1 MTKMMRGVYFLE
13 PGKLEMREVPVPEPG
28 PGEVVLQVESATTC
42 GTDLKAYRR
51 GHKLFKPPMPFGHE
65 YAGYIT
71 AVGSGVKHFREGD
84 AVMGTNSAPCNEC
97 FYCRRG
103 RQQLCVELEGRFNFG
118 TYAEYVKVPAY
129 IVAQTLHKKPDHLPF
144 TEASFIEPLAC
155 AVLCA
160 IYTEVNLGDTV
171 AIIGVGAQG
180 LMQIQLM
187 KAMGASRVI
196 AIGRAKG
203 RLERAK
209 QVGADD
215 LFSSLD
221 GDPVAYVKELT
232 AGHGADVV
240 IEAAGTAE
248 TWSQAMMMTRKG
260 GMVVQ
265 FSGLPGGT
273 QVSFDATHL
282 HYGEITMKGIFHTTP
297 RAVEQAALM
306 LSTGTVSV
314 KPILDGVVPLSQV
327 EDSLLKMQRSEVIKV
342 AVVPSMA
349 EEGSA

>member
-1 MTKMMRGVYFLE
+1 MTATMRGVYFLE
-13 PGKLEMREVPVPEPG
+13 PGKLEMREVPIPEPAA
-28 PGEVVLQVESATTC
+28 GEVVIKVESATTC
-42 GTDLKAYRR
+42 GTDLKAFRR

-65 YAGYIT
+65 YAGYIS
-71 AVGSGVKHFREGD
+71 AIGQGVTKFKVGD
-84 AVMGTNSAPCNEC
+84 AVMGINSAPCNEC
-97 FYCRRG
+97 YYCKRG
-103 RQQLCVELEGRFNFG
+103 KQQLCTELEGRFNFG
-118 TYAEYVKVPAY
+118 TYAEYARIPSYITAQNLHHKPA
-129 IVAQTLHKKPDHLPF
+129 HLPF
-144 TEASFIEPLAC
+144 TEASFIEPLSC

-160 IYTEVNLGDTV
+160 SYTGVQLGDTV

-215 LFSSLD
+215 IFSSLD
-221 GDPVAYVKELT
+221 GDPLDYVRSQTE
-232 AGHGADVV
+232 GRGADVV
-240 IEAAGTAE
+240 IEAAGTPE

-260 GMVVQ
+260 GTIIQ

-282 HYGEITMKGIFHTTP
+282 HYDEITMKGVFHTTP
-297 RAVEQAALM
+297 RMVELAAEV
-306 LSTGTVSV
+306 LSSGKVTV
-314 KPILDGVVPLSQV
+314 KPLLDGEVPLSKV
-327 EDSLLKMQRSEVIKV
+327 EDSLIRMHRSEVIKV
-342 AVVPSMA
+342 AVVPSMP
-349 EEGSA
+349 EM

>member
-1 MTKMMRGVYFLE
+1 MTRTMRGAYFLE

-28 PGEVVLQVESATTC
+28 PGEVVIKVESATTC

-65 YAGYIT
+65 YAGYIE
-71 AVGSGVKHFREGD
+71 AVGAGVTRFREGD
-84 AVMGTNSAPCNEC
+84 MVMGINSAPCNEC
-97 FYCRRG
+97 FYCKRG
-103 RQQLCVELEGRFNFG
+103 KQQLCEQLEGRFNFG
-118 TYAEYVKVPAY
+118 TYAEYVRVPSY
-129 IVAQTLHKKPDHLPF
+129 ITAQNLHFKPAHLPF
-144 TEASFIEPLAC
+144 TEASFIEPLSC

-160 IYTEVNLGDTV
+160 TYTGVQLGDTV

-187 KAMGASRVI
+187 KAMGAARVI

-215 LFSSLD
+215 IFSSLD
-221 GDPVAYVKELT
+221 GDPLEYVKSQT
-232 AGHGADVV
+232 GGHGADVV

-248 TWSQAMMMTRKG
+248 TWTQAMLMARKG
-260 GMVVQ
+260 GTVIQ

-282 HYGEITMKGIFHTTP
+282 HYGEITMKGVFHATP
-297 RAVEQAALM
+297 RTVEQAAQM
-306 LSTGTVSV
+306 LDTGIVSV
-314 KPILDGVVPLSQV
+314 KPILDGEIPLSKV
-327 EDSLLKMQRSEVIKV
+327 EDALLRMQRSEVIKL

-349 EEGSA
+349 D

>member
-1 MTKMMRGVYFLE
+1 MTGTMRGVYFLE
-13 PGKLEMREVPVPEPG
+13 PGKLEMREVPIPQPG
-28 PGEVVLQVESATTC
+28 PGEVVIKVESATTC

-65 YAGYIT
+65 YAGYIS
-71 AVGSGVKHFREGD
+71 AVGQGVTKFKAGD
-84 AVMGTNSAPCNEC
+84 AVMGTNTAPCNEC
-97 FYCRRG
+97 YYCKRG
-103 RQQLCVELEGRFNFG
+103 RSQLCVELEGRFNFG
-118 TYAEYVKVPAY
+118 TYAEYVRVPHY
-129 IVAQTLHKKPDHLPF
+129 IVSQNLHIKPSHLPF
-144 TEASFIEPLAC
+144 TEASFIEPFAC

-160 IYTEVNLGDTV
+160 DYTGVQLGDTV

-215 LFSSLD
+215 IFSSLD
-221 GDPVAYVKELT
+221 GDALEYVKSQT
-232 AGHGADVV
+232 GGRGADVV

-260 GMVVQ
+260 GTVIQ

-282 HYGEITMKGIFHTTP
+282 HYDEITMKGVFHTTP
-297 RAVEQAALM
+297 RMIELAAQM
-306 LSTGTVSV
+306 LGDGTVTV
-314 KPILDGVVPLSQV
+314 KPILDGEVPLSKV
-327 EDSLLKMQRSEVIKV
+327 EDSLLRMQRSEVIKV
-342 AVVPSMA
+342 AVVPGMPES
-349 EEGSA
+349 